1 MSKSWKKS
9 VLLVTTL
16 ITLLPLLSGCI
27 AIVAAGA
34 GAGAYAYI
42 RGGLDSHLSE
52 SIEVCI
58 PAVRSAMSQM
68 DFVKI
73 KETSDI
79 KSAKFIYRDALD
91 TRLVVTLH
99 QKQDS
104 LTAISIRVGRV
115 GDESRSIQIL
125 NSINNQL

>member
-1 MSKSWKKS
+1 M
-9 VLLVTTL
+9 VMAMF
-16 ITLLPLLSGCI
+16 PLLSGCI

-42 RGGLDSHLSE
+42 KGGLDSHLNE
-52 SIEVCI
+52 SLEISI
-58 PAVRSAMSQM
+58 PAVRRAMSQM
-68 DFVKI
+68 DLVKI

-79 KSAKFIYRDALD
+79 KTAKFIYRDALD
-91 TRLVVTLH
+91 IRIVITLY

-115 GDESRSIQIL
+115 DDENRSFQIL